1 MRMHLLATALASST
15 LLGATAAFAQWVPG
29 SEIVG
34 QSVQV
39 ETNGVVNTIHFDPGG
54 QARVIT
60 PGGNTVNAAW
70 TAGGGQLCLNTGAA
84 QECWPYQTAFQPGQQ
99 VVLTSVCGPSR
110 WLASATNQP
119 LPPPPPPAAG
129 ERG

>member
-1 MRMHLLATALASST
+1 MRMRFLATAIAGST
-15 LLGATAAFAQWVPG
+15 LLGATAAVAQWTPG

-54 QARVIT
+54 QARIIT

-70 TAGGGQLCLNTGAA
+70 TAANGQLCLNTGAA

-99 VVLTSVCGPSR
+99 VTLASRCGASR
-110 WLASATNQP
+110 WLAAATNQP
-119 LPPPPPPAAG
+119 PPPPQPAG

>member
-1 MRMHLLATALASST
+1 MRMRLLATAIAGST
-15 LLGATAAFAQWVPG
+15 LLGATAAVAQWTPG

-54 QARVIT
+54 QARIIT

-70 TAGGGQLCLNTGAA
+70 TAANGQLCLHTGLAK
-84 QECWPYQTAFQPGQQ
+84 ECWPYQVAFQAGQQ
-99 VVLTSVCGPSR
+99 VALSSSCGSSR
-110 WLASATNQP
+110 WLAAATNQP
-119 LPPPPPPAAG
+119 PPVEPPSSQG